1 MQDFLQQTLSGE
13 APRLRSGET
22 AHLRWQWL
30 YHGLLLME
38 PKAPVNQALVLSA
51 GVHGNETAPVEIL
64 NQLITPLLRGEKP
77 LQQRMLVVLGNP
89 SALRA
94 GKRYVTCDIN
104 RLFGGRWQQID
115 DGDEARRVLRL
126 EQTLENFWQRGACD
140 ETRWHLDM
148 HTALRG
154 SYHPRFGVLPHNPRP
169 WPDAFLHWLGAAG
182 LEALVFHR
190 SPGGTFTHFSCEHF
204 GAASC
209 TLELGQARPF
219 GENDLSQFSAAS
231 QALAAL
237 LYGETLP
244 EPAVRPRRYRVCQQ
258 ITRLSEAFQLH
269 MPDDTK
275 NFTAFP
281 QGALLAEDGE
291 TRYFVQ
297 QAREY
302 VLFPNP
308 HVALGL
314 RAGLMLI
321 EESEQTQA
329 LPL

>member
-13 APRLRSGET
+13 APRKRKGET

-30 YHGLLLME
+30 YHGILLME
-38 PKAPVNQALVLSA
+38 PKTPVKQALVLSA
-51 GVHGNETAPVEIL
+51 GVHGNETAPVEML
-64 NQLITPLLRGEKP
+64 NQLITPLLQGEKP

-94 GKRYVTCDIN
+94 GKRYVAYDIN

-126 EQTLENFWQRGACD
+126 EQTLENFWQLGECN

-154 SYHPRFGVLPHNPRP
+154 SYHTRFGVMPRNDRP
-169 WPDAFLHWLGAAG
+169 WPAAFLHWLAVAG

-190 SPGGTFTHFSCEHF
+190 SPAGTFTHFSCEHF

-219 GENDLSQFSAAS
+219 GENDLTQFSAAA

-244 EPAVRPRRYRVCQQ
+244 EAQSVPRRYRVSQQ
-258 ITRLSEAFQLH
+258 ITRHSENFQLH
-269 MPDDTK
+269 MSDDTK

-291 TRYFVQ
+291 KRYFVQ

-308 HVALGL
+308 RVALGL
-314 RAGLMLI
+314 RAGLMLV

>member
-1 MQDFLQQTLSGE
+1 M
-13 APRLRSGET
+13 
-22 AHLRWQWL
+22 
-30 YHGLLLME
+30 
-38 PKAPVNQALVLSA
+38 
-51 GVHGNETAPVEIL
+51 
-64 NQLITPLLRGEKP
+64 
-77 LQQRMLVVLGNP
+77 
-89 SALRA
+89 
-94 GKRYVTCDIN
+94 
-104 RLFGGRWQQID
+104 
-115 DGDEARRVLRL
+115 
-126 EQTLENFWQRGACD
+126 
-140 ETRWHLDM
+140 
-148 HTALRG
+148 
-154 SYHPRFGVLPHNPRP
+154 
-169 WPDAFLHWLGAAG
+169 HWLGAAD

-190 SPGGTFTHFSCEHF
+190 SPGALYPFQLRTFWRSQ
-204 GAASC
+204 
-209 TLELGQARPF
+209 LYPELGQARPF
-219 GENDLSQFSAAS
+219 GENDLSQFSAAF
-231 QALAAL
+231 QAPAAL

-244 EPAVRPRRYRVCQQ
+244 EPAGRPRRYRVCQQ

-308 HVALGL
+308 HVGLGL